1 MLIFNHV
8 VVVLFGC
15 DNAMLT
21 MCYSC
26 KILSGFIREVAKSR
40 IASIHEYAMMFT
52 HLCGY
57 KNVLRIKSFR
67 NY

>member
-8 VVVLFGC
+8 VVVVYGS
-15 DNAMLT
+15 DNAMPT
-21 MCYSC
+21 MCYSY
-26 KILSGFIREVAKSR
+26 KILSGFIREVTKSR

-52 HLCGY
+52 HLYGY
-57 KNVLRIKSFR
+57 KNALRIKSFQ